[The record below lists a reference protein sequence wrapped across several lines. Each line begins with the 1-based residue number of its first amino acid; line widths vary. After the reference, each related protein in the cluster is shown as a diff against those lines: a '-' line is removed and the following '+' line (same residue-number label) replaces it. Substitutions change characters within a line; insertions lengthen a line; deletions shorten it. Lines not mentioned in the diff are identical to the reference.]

1 VWAISQAEIFLL
13 SHSLARQEDTT
24 SLLLVAQRVPRN
36 RERVQQ
42 GCLPSVISYPTL
54 SPNFS
59 LGPCRW
65 PPLWSVTRAG
75 AAAHHPK
82 SAVPTG

>member
-1 VWAISQAEIFLL
+1 MP
-13 SHSLARQEDTT
+13 RRTT
-24 SLLLVAQRVPRN
+24 RRATLDEVECWFSGDW

-82 SAVPTG
+82 SAVPTTI